1 MKKLTAFLLLLSGTL
16 AAQNDTLHRTHHHEL
31 NGDSAEHNSSFVK
44 VISVT
49 VGGGGQIIRTGFQ
62 DVSVIQ
68 QAAPSSSL
76 AFADLSQ
83 YGNGGLFSGVFGNFN
98 SGTSKVIAVNVR
110 FGCQK
115 KFSEARFGIHH
126 STIGI
131 TSQYYSYTNSV
142 AIDTTAVPGGTFVTD
157 SIFTSSYNYNWYSDV
172 ISLEASW
179 IARTNPARIVSFYSG
194 FGMNFG
200 GGFNGVVE
208 NSFVENSYYMHYGT
222 GDVTSAYMT
231 GYTTRTDIQ
240 ERFRAP
246 GFFFASANIPVGM
259 NIRLGRRNPIL
270 KHIVLHYEYQG
281 QLQMLFPSGIDAQVR
296 TASAFTGGVKWL
308 IHPPKF
314 NRGNR
319 GKHNH
324 QHHE

>member
-1 MKKLTAFLLLLSGTL
+1 MKKLTAFLLLFSGSL
-16 AAQNDTLHRTHHHEL
+16 AAQNDSLRSDHHHDFS
-31 NGDSAEHNSSFVK
+31 GDSTEHNSSFIK
-44 VISVT
+44 VISVS
-49 VGGGGQIIRTGFQ
+49 VGGGAQIIRTGFQ

-83 YGNGGLFSGVFGNFN
+83 YGNGGLFSGIFGNFN
-98 SGTSKVIAVNVR
+98 SGSTKGIAVNVR

-115 KFSEARFGIHH
+115 KFSETRFGIYH

-131 TSQYYSYTNSV
+131 TSQNYSLTSSV
-142 AIDTTAVPGGTFVTD
+142 SIDTTAVPGGTFVTD

-179 IARTNPARIVSFYSG
+179 IARTNPARIVSFYTG

-200 GGFNGVVE
+200 AGFNGVIE
-208 NSFVENSYYMHYGT
+208 NSFVENTYFMHYGT
-222 GDVTSAYMT
+222 GDVTSTYMT

-246 GFFFASANIPVGM
+246 GFFFTTANIPVGM

-270 KHIVLHYEYQG
+270 RHIVLHYEYQG

-308 IHPPKF
+308 IHPPKV
-314 NRGNR
+314 NRGHGWKN
-319 GKHNH
+319 NH
-324 QHHE
+324 RHHE

>member
-1 MKKLTAFLLLLSGTL
+1 MKKLTAFLLLISGTL
-16 AAQNDTLHRTHHHEL
+16 VAQKDSVHRDHHHDL
-31 NGDSAEHNSSFVK
+31 NSDSAEHNNSFVK
-44 VISVT
+44 VISVS

-62 DVSVIQ
+62 DVSVLQ

-83 YGNGGLFSGVFGNFN
+83 YGNSGLFAGVFGNFN
-98 SGTSKVIAVNVR
+98 SGTSKGIAVNVR

-131 TSQYYSYTNSV
+131 TSQYYSYTNNVS
-142 AIDTTAVPGGTFVTD
+142 IDTTTVPGGTFVTD

-179 IARTNPARIVSFYSG
+179 IARTNPARIFSFYSG

-222 GDVTSAYMT
+222 GDVTATYMT
-231 GYTTRTDIQ
+231 GYTTPTDIQ
-240 ERFRAP
+240 ERFHAP
-246 GFFFASANIPVGM
+246 GFFFASVNIPVGM

-270 KHIVLHYEYQG
+270 RHIVLHYEYQG
-281 QLQMLFPSGIDAQVR
+281 QLQMLFPSGVDAQVR
-296 TASAFTGGVKWL
+296 TASAFNGGVKWL

-314 NRGNR
+314 KRGHGWKN
-319 GKHNH
+319 NH
-324 QHHE
+324 RHHE